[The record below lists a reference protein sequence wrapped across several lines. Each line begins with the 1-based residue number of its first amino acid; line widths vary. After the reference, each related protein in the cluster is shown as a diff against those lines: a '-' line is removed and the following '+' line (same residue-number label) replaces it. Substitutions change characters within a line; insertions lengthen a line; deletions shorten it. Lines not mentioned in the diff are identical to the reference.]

1 MTQKTPFYSHH
12 INLVA
17 KIVDYAG
24 FSMPIYYDSINEEH
38 NQVREK
44 AGLFDV
50 SHMGQIIIEGDS
62 VVEYLDRVTTNN
74 ISKLFIGK
82 VQYSCILNDQG
93 FVLDDLLVYK
103 ISKNK
108 FMLVVNASNTKKI
121 INWLNKQNKYNL
133 NIINIT
139 SRNGLLAIQGPKAL
153 NILQKLTNFN
163 LNDIKYYS
171 FKYIDIMD
179 IKNVLVSATGYTG
192 AGGFEIYTDKDNIR
206 KIWDYLFSLNNVDLS
221 PIGLGARDTLRM
233 EMGYCLYG
241 NEINETTTPL
251 EAGLSWIV
259 DFSKDFIGRDALK
272 SKKLTKKII
281 GFTLE
286 ERGIARNNYEIVN
299 ENNEK
304 IGYVSSGTMSP
315 FLNKSIGI
323 GFLFENSLF
332 NNIYILIRNRKI
344 KAKLEQ
350 LPFVKKNN

>member
-1 MTQKTPFYSHH
+1 MTDGYGENQRTAWFLIHGPFAGRNIANSRPQRIFAATVANRFNFYGYPGLPSGRYYSG
-12 INLVA
+12 IFNTWTFCPA
-17 KIVDYAG
+17 KNRK
-24 FSMPIYYDSINEEH
+24 FPTSNPIFPLEFPS
-38 NQVREK
+38 
-44 AGLFDV
+44 
-50 SHMGQIIIEGDS
+50 
-62 VVEYLDRVTTNN
+62 
-74 ISKLFIGK
+74 
-82 VQYSCILNDQG
+82 
-93 FVLDDLLVYK
+93 
-103 ISKNK
+103 
-108 FMLVVNASNTKKI
+108 
-121 INWLNKQNKYNL
+121 NL

-272 SKKLTKKII
+272 K
-281 GFTLE
+281 
-286 ERGIARNNYEIVN
+286 
-299 ENNEK
+299 
-304 IGYVSSGTMSP
+304 
-315 FLNKSIGI
+315 
-323 GFLFENSLF
+323 
-332 NNIYILIRNRKI
+332 
-344 KAKLEQ
+344 
-350 LPFVKKNN
+350 

>member
-12 INLVA
+12 INLGA

-103 ISKNK
+103 ISENK

-241 NEINETTTPL
+241 NEINDDITPH
-251 EAGLSWIV
+251 EANLMWIT
-259 DFSKDFIGRDALK
+259 DMNKDFVGKKSLEKSIEN
-272 SKKLTKKII
+272 SKKKLV
-281 GFTLE
+281 GFKMID
-286 ERGIARNNYEIVN
+286 RGIPRKDYHVFDSNNN
-299 ENNEK
+299 L
-304 IGYVSSGTMSP
+304 IGKVTSGTFSP
-315 FLNKSIGI
+315 SNKLGV
-323 GFLFENSLF
+323 GMA
-332 NNIYILIRNRKI
+332 LIDFKNFKSNEIFIEQRNKRVKGLI
-344 KAKLEQ
+344 QKL
-350 LPFVKKNN
+350 PI

>member
-1 MTQKTPFYSHH
+1 
-12 INLVA
+12 
-17 KIVDYAG
+17 
-24 FSMPIYYDSINEEH
+24 
-38 NQVREK
+38 
-44 AGLFDV
+44 
-50 SHMGQIIIEGDS
+50 MGQIIIEGDS

-103 ISKNK
+103 ISENK

-192 AGGFEIYTDKDNIR
+192 AGGF
-206 KIWDYLFSLNNVDLS
+206 
-221 PIGLGARDTLRM
+221 
-233 EMGYCLYG
+233 
-241 NEINETTTPL
+241 
-251 EAGLSWIV
+251 
-259 DFSKDFIGRDALK
+259 DF
-272 SKKLTKKII
+272 
-281 GFTLE
+281 
-286 ERGIARNNYEIVN
+286 
-299 ENNEK
+299 
-304 IGYVSSGTMSP
+304 
-315 FLNKSIGI
+315 
-323 GFLFENSLF
+323 
-332 NNIYILIRNRKI
+332 
-344 KAKLEQ
+344 
-350 LPFVKKNN
+350 